1 MKRVLLI
8 LVLFLAGILSHEA
21 FAQKVTDSAYRTV
34 GHIEESLIPLPYEVY
49 PNQAR

>member
-21 FAQKVTDSAYRTV
+21 FAQKVTDSAYRTF
-34 GHIEESLIPLPYEVY
+34 GPIEESLILLTL
-49 PNQAR
+49 